1 MGNLFSG
8 RDGGEDKPRL
18 EEERMEEAIMLTGM
32 GKEYISKVYEIWS
45 SYDANNDGKMSKE
58 EFLDIPEIKANPLKE
73 GLYQLLDLA
82 SSGAGDQEEEVTF
95 NAFVVLLSVMSLDGP
110 LDKKMLYAFR
120 LIDTGD
126 DGRIDE
132 QDLYEYL
139 KVITRF
145 DPSVEADKQ
154 DLLVRQAVGNTIA
167 ESASNGLFITL
178 EDFQKSM
185 FVCDDFAQRFT
196 LNLKK
201 KRLTKKSDK
210 YKVQESGE
218 EMRSRPGKDT
228 EDGPKEE
235 KKEEEAEGEGDEG
248 DDKGKEERP
257 SN

>member
-1 MGNLFSG
+1 MINL
-8 RDGGEDKPRL
+8 
-18 EEERMEEAIMLTGM
+18 
-32 GKEYISKVYEIWS
+32 
-45 SYDANNDGKMSKE
+45 SKE

-145 DPSVEADKQ
+145 DPSVEAAKQ
-154 DLLVRQAVGNTIA
+154 DLLVRQAVG
-167 ESASNGLFITL
+167 
-178 EDFQKSM
+178 
-185 FVCDDFAQRFT
+185 
-196 LNLKK
+196 
-201 KRLTKKSDK
+201 
-210 YKVQESGE
+210 
-218 EMRSRPGKDT
+218 
-228 EDGPKEE
+228 
-235 KKEEEAEGEGDEG
+235 KKEHQRG
-248 DDKGKEERP
+248 
-257 SN
+257 